1 MSIKE
6 RANVRPWDATYPE
19 EFKSAEEKLK
29 FLESLLN
36 RYLAAVKSAKIVQ
49 EEGKKSKVV
58 LGREDKN
65 GELLLSH
72 YEYHGVYDEIGIL
85 NSFIGQAEK
94 LLR

>member
-29 FLESLLN
+29 FLESLLI

-65 GELLLSH
+65 GELLLLDKH
-72 YEYHGVYDEIGIL
+72 HGVYDEIGIL
-85 NSFIGQAEK
+85 NSFMGQAEE
-94 LLR
+94 LLK